1 MSDLNHLPLTVGAAK
16 PAQKAAKIYEITAAD
31 RLLLGGTLLWC
42 FLAVDTFLFAPVWG
56 IGLTAAVVLWY
67 FLLLAALGRKTL
79 FRRESAILLAVNLFL
94 AATFALQS
102 NSWIRGWNVLAL
114 LVLVPVHPCGL
125 STAMQFPWWRP
136 RMLWE
141 RAVCFFSGLFSAV
154 GAPFAALMPAGKSRD
169 SRRLLS
175 TVLGCCG
182 AAVLLCILVPVL
194 SSADALF
201 AAATADLR
209 RLIRSHF
216 TTSLAEL
223 LWALILTPFLFSLL
237 YRLRRPLPSKAL
249 LPEKT
254 VSADGT
260 GFWILLAALDVLY
273 FVFLLVQ
280 SAGLFGGPEYLSA
293 RGLSY
298 AQWARSGFF
307 QMVGVTIVNLSVLL
321 AAVTF
326 SHRQGRGWTTVRL
339 LSGVLI
345 AESLVLLA
353 SAAWRMSLY
362 VGAYGLSFKRLVTYW
377 GMGMMALF
385 FLAALWKLLR
395 TDRSFCR
402 LAFPIALAGW
412 VLLNCVPLDAL
423 VARDQVDRVLSGET
437 AVLDVEYLLEDLSYD
452 TLPQLARLDG
462 SRNVYTQEGKT
473 TLEALLTQR
482 RSEARAECSDW
493 RAWNLSAWRAAA
505 DS

>member
-16 PAQKAAKIYEITAAD
+16 PTQKAAKIYEITAAD

-67 FLLLAALGRKTL
+67 FLLLAALGRKAL

-102 NSWIRGWNVLAL
+102 NSWIRGWNVRAL
-114 LVLVPVHPCGL
+114 LVLVPVHTCGL
-125 STAMQFPWWRP
+125 SAAMQFPWWRP
-136 RMLWE
+136 RMLRE

-216 TTSLAEL
+216 TTSLA
-223 LWALILTPFLFSLL
+223 ALILTPFLFSLL

-321 AAVTF
+321 AAI
-326 SHRQGRGWTTVRL
+326 RCML
-339 LSGVLI
+339 
-345 AESLVLLA
+345 
-353 SAAWRMSLY
+353 
-362 VGAYGLSFKRLVTYW
+362 
-377 GMGMMALF
+377 
-385 FLAALWKLLR
+385 
-395 TDRSFCR
+395 
-402 LAFPIALAGW
+402 
-412 VLLNCVPLDAL
+412 
-423 VARDQVDRVLSGET
+423 
-437 AVLDVEYLLEDLSYD
+437 
-452 TLPQLARLDG
+452 
-462 SRNVYTQEGKT
+462 
-473 TLEALLTQR
+473 
-482 RSEARAECSDW
+482 
-493 RAWNLSAWRAAA
+493 
-505 DS
+505 

>member
-16 PAQKAAKIYEITAAD
+16 PTQKAAKIYEITAAD

-42 FLAVDTFLFAPVWG
+42 FLAVDAFLFAPVWG

-67 FLLLAALGRKTL
+67 FLLLAALGRKAL

-102 NSWIRGWNVLAL
+102 NSWIRGWNVRAL
-114 LVLVPVHPCGL
+114 LVLVPVHTCGL
-125 STAMQFPWWRP
+125 SAAMQLPWWRP
-136 RMLWE
+136 RMLRE

-216 TTSLAEL
+216 TTSLA
-223 LWALILTPFLFSLL
+223 ALILTPFLFSLL

-293 RGLSY
+293 RGLFY

-321 AAVTF
+321 AAI
-326 SHRQGRGWTTVRL
+326 RCML
-339 LSGVLI
+339 
-345 AESLVLLA
+345 
-353 SAAWRMSLY
+353 
-362 VGAYGLSFKRLVTYW
+362 
-377 GMGMMALF
+377 
-385 FLAALWKLLR
+385 
-395 TDRSFCR
+395 
-402 LAFPIALAGW
+402 
-412 VLLNCVPLDAL
+412 
-423 VARDQVDRVLSGET
+423 
-437 AVLDVEYLLEDLSYD
+437 
-452 TLPQLARLDG
+452 
-462 SRNVYTQEGKT
+462 
-473 TLEALLTQR
+473 
-482 RSEARAECSDW
+482 
-493 RAWNLSAWRAAA
+493 
-505 DS
+505 